1 MTSKLNQHTPVIEP
15 KKSSKTIKPPQRYS
29 SSLNYILLTNK
40 GEPKSCEEAVQV
52 DESIKWELVMKDE
65 MDSLV
70 SNQTWQLAR
79 LPKRKKALQN
89 KWVYQINDK

>member
-52 DESIKWELVMKDE
+52 DESIKWELVMKDD
-65 MDSLV
+65 MDLLMST
-70 SNQTWQLAR
+70 QTWQLVE
-79 LPKRKKALQN
+79 LPKGKKVL
-89 KWVYQINDK
+89 